1 MVGGGAGAKLLKT
14 CQTRGSLLQNLTENS
29 VVEKQRQA
37 GKEALLTTAAYPAV
51 QRCNAP
57 GMLKVV
63 SFPSQGLG
71 IEGFQTG

>member
-1 MVGGGAGAKLLKT
+1 MVGGGAGAKLLKAW
-14 CQTRGSLLQNLTENS
+14 QKRGSLLQNRTENS
-29 VVEKQRQA
+29 VIEKQRQA
-37 GKEALLTTAAYPAV
+37 GKEVLLTTAAYSAL

-71 IEGFQTG
+71 VESFQTG

>member
-1 MVGGGAGAKLLKT
+1 MVEGGAGAKLLKT
-14 CQTRGSLLQNLTENS
+14 WQKRGSLLQNLTENS

-57 GMLKVV
+57 SCIL
-63 SFPSQGLG
+63 SQSVFGSR
-71 IEGFQTG
+71 GFSDRMTH